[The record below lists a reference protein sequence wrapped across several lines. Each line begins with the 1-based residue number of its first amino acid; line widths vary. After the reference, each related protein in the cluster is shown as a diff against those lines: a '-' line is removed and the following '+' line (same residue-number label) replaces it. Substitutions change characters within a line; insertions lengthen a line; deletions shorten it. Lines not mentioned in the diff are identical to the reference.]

1 MRSTRRP
8 APAFG
13 PAGLPPL
20 AGPPL
25 LARVPLLVS
34 VIAASSW
41 ANALV
46 APLLPGVARRIRKSI
61 PRRPK
66 RPLGYPSCVGQTF
79 VKARENLEGN
89 ARMKVLAGAGSRW
102 DGYCDAGAGAGT
114 G

>member
-20 AGPPL
+20 AAPPL

-41 ANALV
+41 ANALA
-46 APLLPGVARRIRKSI
+46 APLLPGVVRRVRKSI
-61 PRRPK
+61 SAHGEAPCREPVMRWSNVCEGRRQP
-66 RPLGYPSCVGQTF
+66 G
-79 VKARENLEGN
+79 
-89 ARMKVLAGAGSRW
+89 

-114 G
+114 GTPS